1 MHNMIHNYVTN
12 ARPVNFKDYVCEQ
25 HVHVSVNMCHMH
37 CDNFREK
44 ITNHT
49 STRVLYECQ
58 LVYKFVVGHIHY

>member
-1 MHNMIHNYVTN
+1 MHNMSHNYVTN

-37 CDNFREK
+37 CDNFREL
-44 ITNHT
+44 HT

>member
-1 MHNMIHNYVTN
+1 MHNMILNYVTN
-12 ARPVNFKDYVCEQ
+12 ARPVNCKDCVCEQ
-25 HVHVSVNMCHMH
+25 HVHVFVNLCYMD

-58 LVYKFVVGHIHY
+58 LVINLW